1 MIFTLNHGTGRAT
14 FLVSAFLGLATG
26 SGGALAASIDRCV
39 SSLKAEAVKSGVQPE
54 IASQMLD
61 GAKYDEKVIRFST
74 SQPEYETPIW
84 DYMAFLV
91 DPQRIEDGKA
101 LLKKH
106 QSTLASVEKRFG
118 VDRHVVLAV
127 WGIESDYGQ
136 FRGDFYTPHA
146 LANLVCAGGRRA
158 KYFKGELI
166 KTLQIASRGDVPVNA
181 FQGSWAGAF
190 GQTQF
195 MPTTYTRLAV
205 DFDRD
210 GHKDLVNSIPDALA
224 STANFLKDAGWQNS
238 RPWGYEVKL
247 PSGYKGPTGRTKRS
261 SLSTWNKRGLTHVDG
276 RKLSGKLEAGLILPA
291 GSNGPAFL
299 VTRNFDALRSYN
311 ASQSYGL
318 AIALLSELVSGGE
331 PFRTPW
337 PTNDPGL
344 SRVQRLE
351 LQKLLN
357 KAGFNVG
364 EPDGKVGPATRSGI
378 KQAEARYGMPVT
390 GRPGWAIYQQ
400 LGGQ

>member
-1 MIFTLNHGTGRAT
+1 MIKRLESGFTRWAALLGGVVLAGA
-14 FLVSAFLGLATG
+14 SAE
-26 SGGALAASIDRCV
+26 AASLSSCV
-39 SSLKAEAVKSGVQPE
+39 STLKKQAVQAGVSPQ

-61 GAKYDEKVIRFST
+61 NVQYDEKVIRFST
-74 SQPEYETPIW
+74 SQPEYKTPIW

-91 DPQRIEDGKA
+91 DPKRIEVGKA

-106 QSTLASVEKRFG
+106 HSTLTGVEKRYG

-146 LANLVCAGGRRA
+146 LANLVCAGGRRS
-158 KYFKGELI
+158 KYFRGELI
-166 KTLQIASRGDVPVNA
+166 KTLQIASRGDVPVNS

-205 DFDRD
+205 DFDGD
-210 GHKDLVNSIPDALA
+210 GHKDLVNSVPDALA
-224 STANFLKDAGWQNS
+224 STANFLKDAGWRNS

-247 PSGYKGPTGRTKRS
+247 PDGYKGPVGRTKRS
-261 SLSTWNKRGLTHVDG
+261 SLSTWAKRGFTHVDG
-276 RKLSGKLEAGLILPA
+276 RRLSGGVEAGLILPA
-291 GSNGPAFL
+291 GTNGPAFL

-318 AIALLSELVSGGE
+318 AIALLSELVSDGQ
-331 PFRTPW
+331 PFKTPW
-337 PTNDPGL
+337 PTSDPGL
-344 SRVQRLE
+344 SRAQRLE

-357 KAGFNVG
+357 RGGFDVG

-378 KQAEARYGMPVT
+378 KKAEAHFGLPVT
-390 GRPGWAIYQQ
+390 GRPGWAIYQK
-400 LGGQ
+400 LGGR